1 MDLNELHV
9 FATVAQEKSF
19 SRAAERLFRTQ
30 PAISMSIR
38 KLEQWAG
45 ESLFVR
51 GSRATR
57 LTDAG
62 ELLLSYA
69 ERMLNMREQ
78 AQRGL
83 GDLRG
88 LGSGRLSLGVN
99 ESSIHALLPLFAR
112 YRRLHPSVKISVART
127 SSQDVPA
134 ALLNF
139 KIDLGVISYVPQEPK
154 LVAIPFFKDRLT
166 LVVNP
171 KHRLAKRHNV
181 NISELSKEIF
191 IAHIVDSEHRWKV
204 IQLFE
209 KYRVNLNRDVEM
221 PTIESIKR
229 FVEMGMGV
237 AIVPEMCVRHEVAEG
252 LLSELKIKQLNIPRR
267 LYIVHRRHDQPS
279 HAAEALL
286 ELIRKREARK
296 AVTGSGAAN

>member
-1 MDLNELHV
+1 
-9 FATVAQEKSF
+9 
-19 SRAAERLFRTQ
+19 
-30 PAISMSIR
+30 
-38 KLEQWAG
+38 
-45 ESLFVR
+45 
-51 GSRATR
+51 
-57 LTDAG
+57 
-62 ELLLSYA
+62 
-69 ERMLNMREQ
+69 
-78 AQRGL
+78 
-83 GDLRG
+83 
-88 LGSGRLSLGVN
+88 
-99 ESSIHALLPLFAR
+99 
-112 YRRLHPSVKISVART
+112 VKISVART

-154 LVAIPFFKDRLT
+154 LVAIPFFNDRLT

-181 NISELSKEIF
+181 NISELSKELF

-204 IQLFE
+204 IQLCE
-209 KYRVNLNRDVEM
+209 KHHVALNRDVEM

-267 LYIVHRRHDQPS
+267 LYIVHRRNDPPS

-286 ELIRKREARK
+286 ELIRGRQSKIVGK
-296 AVTGSGAAN
+296 SGAEI

>member
-9 FATVAQEKSF
+9 FSTVAQEKSF

-38 KLEQWAG
+38 KLEEWAG
-45 ESLFVR
+45 EALFVR
-51 GSRATR
+51 GSRASR

-78 AQRGL
+78 AHRGL

-88 LGSGRLSLGVN
+88 LGSGRLSIGVN
-99 ESSIHALLPLFAR
+99 ESSIHALLPIFAR
-112 YRRLHPSVKISVART
+112 YRRLNPKVKMSVART
-127 SSQDVPA
+127 SSHDVPA

-154 LVAIPFFKDRLT
+154 LIALPFFNDKLT

-171 KHRLAKRHNV
+171 KHRLARRHSV
-181 NISELSKEIF
+181 NIGELAKEIF
-191 IAHIVDSEHRWKV
+191 IAHIVDSQFRWKV

-209 KYRVNLNRDVEM
+209 KHRVPLNREVEM

-252 LLSELKIKQLNIPRR
+252 LLCELKIKQLNIPRQ
-267 LYIVHRRHDQPS
+267 LYIVHRRHDKPS

-286 ELIRKREARK
+286 QLIRGRAGRNASVRTDVE
-296 AVTGSGAAN
+296 N